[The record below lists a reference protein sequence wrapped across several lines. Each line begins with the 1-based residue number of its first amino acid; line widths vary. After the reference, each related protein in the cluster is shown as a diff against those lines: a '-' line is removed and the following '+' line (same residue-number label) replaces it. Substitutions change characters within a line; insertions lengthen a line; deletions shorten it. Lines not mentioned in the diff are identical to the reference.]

1 MYRISILAVG
11 RLKEKYLAEGAAEYL
26 KRLTPYARVEV
37 HEVRDEGFSDNPS
50 PAECVKVKETEGGRL
65 LKHLRRDTCLI
76 ALDRRG
82 RMYNSREMAGVLE
95 KLALEGKGDIT
106 FVIGGSLGL
115 SKAVLDRAN
124 MLLSFSN
131 FTFPH
136 QLMRIVLLEQIFR
149 WFKIARGEQYHR

>member
-26 KRLTPYARVEV
+26 KRLTPYARIEV
-37 HEVRDEGFSDNPS
+37 NEVNDESFSDNLS
-50 PAECVKVKETEGGRL
+50 PAECVKVKEKEGGRL
-65 LKHLRRDTCLI
+65 IKRLRRDTYLI
-76 ALDRRG
+76 ALDRQG
-82 RMYNSREMAGVLE
+82 RMYNSEEMAGVLE
-95 KLALEGKGDIT
+95 KLALEGRGDIT
-106 FVIGGSLGL
+106 FIIGGSLGL

-149 WFKIARGEQYHR
+149 WCKIARGEQYHR

>member
-11 RLKEKYLAEGAAEYL
+11 RLKEKYLAEGSAEYL

-50 PAECVKVKETEGGRL
+50 PAECVQVKETEGGRL

-82 RMYNSREMAGVLE
+82 RMYNSEEMAGVLE
-95 KLALEGKGDIT
+95 NLPRKGRGHH
-106 FVIGGSLGL
+106 VCYRWVPGL
-115 SKAVLDRAN
+115 VKSCADRAN

-136 QLMRIVLLEQIFR
+136 QLMRIVLLEQIFHGL
-149 WFKIARGEQYHR
+149 K